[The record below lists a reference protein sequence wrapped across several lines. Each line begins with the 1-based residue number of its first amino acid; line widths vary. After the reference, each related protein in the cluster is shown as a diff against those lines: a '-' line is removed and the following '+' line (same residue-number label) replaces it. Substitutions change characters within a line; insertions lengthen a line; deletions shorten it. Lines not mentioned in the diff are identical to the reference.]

1 MLFGVL
7 LFLRMN
13 LNSMHDSI
21 YPEYSWK
28 KEQFQMK
35 LKSKT
40 GPGSGTVLNSEQINS
55 NGDDWR
61 SPKAAT
67 K

>member
-1 MLFGVL
+1 MTLSI
-7 LFLRMN
+7 
-13 LNSMHDSI
+13 LNI
-21 YPEYSWK
+21 PGK

>member
-1 MLFGVL
+1 MTLSI
-7 LFLRMN
+7 
-13 LNSMHDSI
+13 LNI
-21 YPEYSWK
+21 PGK

-67 K
+67 KQMTLQRHVTFKK